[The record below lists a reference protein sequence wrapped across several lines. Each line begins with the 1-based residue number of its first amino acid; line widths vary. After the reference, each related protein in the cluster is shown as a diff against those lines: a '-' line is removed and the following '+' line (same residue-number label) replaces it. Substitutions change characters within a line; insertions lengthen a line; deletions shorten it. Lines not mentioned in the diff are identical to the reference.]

1 MNSSFIVNA
10 DTTESCTEY
19 LVVYYV
25 IWCFSILQFTQL
37 QQTCW
42 NLCPKDNHS
51 FSINIYRKWNI
62 QCHKQPCDLFVP
74 SITWSNTQTYVL
86 QIHWR
91 SCSKGPALALPVPT
105 TEQCGPSHQYSGL
118 WHWIFVSLLAQ
129 LSSLLH

>member
-25 IWCFSILQFTQL
+25 IWCFQFCNSHNYNKPAEICVQKTTILFQSISTE
-37 QQTCW
+37 
-42 NLCPKDNHS
+42 S
-51 FSINIYRKWNI
+51 EII
-62 QCHKQPCDLFVP
+62 QCHKQPFNLFVP

-91 SCSKGPALALPVPT
+91 SCSKGPASALQVPI
-105 TEQCGPSHQYSGL
+105 TEQCGPSHQYSGS